1 MQQASKAALADGTGK
16 AIGALI
22 LATAVFAG
30 ADVAAKLLTQSMSTL
45 QVGWFRYIVFA
56 AAVTPLVMT
65 AHGRKRLQTTM
76 LRLQIGRGV
85 ALAVSTLLFIG
96 SVAFLPVAE
105 ATAINFIAPI
115 FIIGFAIAFIGEKVT
130 VSRWIAAGLGLVGV
144 VIIVQPG
151 TDAFQ
156 PAVLLP
162 LAAAL
167 CWAGAA
173 VGTRHMRG
181 DSPLTTMI
189 YTAMTGLL
197 VMSLIVGFVW
207 KTPTPL
213 ELALGVAGGILSTI
227 GHWMLIVSY
236 SKAPASMLAPFHYV
250 QLIFAALF
258 GYLAFGDVPDLA
270 TIVGSGVIVAGGVYN
285 ARAEQLRN
293 RDLADTEA
301 RAVPSV

>member
-1 MQQASKAALADGTGK
+1 MHQAPPAALADGAGK
-16 AIGALI
+16 AVGALI

-30 ADVAAKLLTQSMSTL
+30 SDVAAKLLTQTMSTL

-56 AAVTPLVMT
+56 AAVAPLVLT
-65 AHGRKRLQTTM
+65 AHGRKRLQTRM
-76 LRLQIGRGV
+76 LKLQIGRGV
-85 ALAVSTLLFIG
+85 ALGVSTLLFIG

-130 VSRWIAAGLGLVGV
+130 PSRWIAAGLGLVGV

-162 LAAAL
+162 LSAAL

-181 DSPLTTMI
+181 DGPLTTMI
-189 YTAMTGLL
+189 YTAFTGLF
-197 VMSLIVGFVW
+197 VMSVVVGFVW
-207 KTPTPL
+207 KAPTPV
-213 ELALGVAGGILSTI
+213 EVALGVAGGILSTI
-227 GHWMLIVSY
+227 GHWMLIVAY

-258 GYLAFGDVPDLA
+258 GYLAFGDLPDLA

-293 RDLADTEA
+293 RALAETEA
-301 RAVPSV
+301 RALPSV